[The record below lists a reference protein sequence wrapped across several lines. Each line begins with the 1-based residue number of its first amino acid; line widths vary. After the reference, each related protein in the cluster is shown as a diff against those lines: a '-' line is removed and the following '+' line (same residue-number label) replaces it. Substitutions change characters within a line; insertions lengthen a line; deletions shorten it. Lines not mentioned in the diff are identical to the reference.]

1 MLASISP
8 VGEASRGQRWPITVS
23 AYLVGSTTGGA
34 MVGALAGLVG
44 AGVAALTGP
53 WGLGWRLALFAAA
66 GAVTVAIDRGLV
78 PLRLPSWQRQVDE
91 RWLTTYR
98 GWVYGIGFGFQL
110 GAGLLTRIATAAVYL
125 MLVAA
130 ALTGSVATGA
140 LIGGVF
146 GLTRSLPLVTTAP
159 LRDPASLRGYHQRL
173 DAASTLAVRTTD
185 VVVLGATAAALAV
198 ALIG

>member
-23 AYLVGSTTGGA
+23 AYLVGSTAGGA
-34 MVGALAGLVG
+34 LVGSLAGAVGAAVGLV
-44 AGVAALTGP
+44 TGP
-53 WGLGWRLALFAAA
+53 WDLGWRLALFGAA
-66 GAVTVAIDRGLV
+66 GVVTVAVDRGLV

-110 GAGLLTRIATAAVYL
+110 GSGLLTRIATSAVYL

-130 ALTGSVATGA
+130 ALTGSVAAGA

-146 GLTRSLPLVTTAP
+146 GLTRALPLVTTAP
-159 LRDPASLRGYHQRL
+159 LRDPVSLRGYHQRM

-185 VVVLGATAAALAV
+185 AVVLGTTASAVAV